1 LARPTL
7 LDAEARVRELGLDL
21 QDFARDGYTGAKYG
35 SVKPHHVVG
44 RVLYLSGH
52 LPELADGTVVHPGM
66 LGRNLTVEEGYAAA
80 RQAGLNAL
88 SGIRFALGDLN
99 RVAAIIRSLNFVVA
113 APDFH
118 DIHLV
123 ANGVTDLFR
132 DVFGPEVGVGGRA
145 TVGVSSLA
153 RMHCFETWVTVE
165 ARPRPRGSVRPAIR
179 GRTEPSGRGRRGQS

>member
-1 LARPTL
+1 MAAGRI

-21 QDFARDGYTGAKYG
+21 QDFARNGYTGLKYG
-35 SVKPHHVVG
+35 SVKTHHVVG

-66 LGRNLTVEEGYAAA
+66 LGRDLTVEQGYAAA
-80 RQAGLNAL
+80 RQAGLNVI

-99 RVAAIIRSLNFVVA
+99 RVAAIIRSLNFVVS

-123 ANGVTDLFR
+123 ANGATDLFR
-132 DVFGPEVGVGGRA
+132 DVFGTEAGVGGRA
-145 TVGVSSLA
+145 TVGVTSLA

-165 ARPRPRGSVRPAIR
+165 VRPRRGGPGARRPDP
-179 GRTEPSGRGRRGQS
+179 GGP

>member
-1 LARPTL
+1 MAQRRPF
-7 LDAEARVRELGLDL
+7 DVEARVRELGLDL
-21 QDFARDGYTGAKYG
+21 QDFARDGYTGLKYG
-35 SVKPHHVVG
+35 SVKTHHIVG

-66 LGRNLTVEEGYAAA
+66 LGRDLSVEQGYAAA
-80 RQAGLNAL
+80 RQAGLNVI

-99 RVAAIIRSLNFVVA
+99 RVAAIIRSLNFVVS

-123 ANGVTDLFR
+123 ANGATDLFR
-132 DVFGPEVGVGGRA
+132 DVFGPEAGVGGRA
-145 TVGVSSLA
+145 TVGVTSLA

-165 ARPRPRGSVRPAIR
+165 VRPRTTKRRPPGTRACR
-179 GRTEPSGRGRRGQS
+179 APSDRGRRDRS